1 MNFLSFQNEPFL
13 VLKNDSGVESGGYKG
28 FIIDLMDEV
37 TKDMADVDYQGRDS
51 TTFSYKCN
59 LLMLVIL
66 QSWAR
71 ELDLGCVNTP
81 KS

>member
-51 TTFSYKCN
+51 TTFS
-59 LLMLVIL
+59 
-66 QSWAR
+66 
-71 ELDLGCVNTP
+71 
-81 KS
+81 